1 MAPRQH
7 RTARQAL
14 TRGHGR
20 YTTTTPRREVSGV
33 SLIRNVKALY
43 EAALDE
49 LWALLTKLVMNQG
62 KGGEKN
68 G

>member
-1 MAPRQH
+1 M
-7 RTARQAL
+7 
-14 TRGHGR
+14 
-20 YTTTTPRREVSGV
+20 

>member
-1 MAPRQH
+1 M
-7 RTARQAL
+7 
-14 TRGHGR
+14 
-20 YTTTTPRREVSGV
+20 

-49 LWALLTKLVMNQG
+49 LWALFTHLVMNQG
-62 KGGEKN
+62 KEKGGEKS